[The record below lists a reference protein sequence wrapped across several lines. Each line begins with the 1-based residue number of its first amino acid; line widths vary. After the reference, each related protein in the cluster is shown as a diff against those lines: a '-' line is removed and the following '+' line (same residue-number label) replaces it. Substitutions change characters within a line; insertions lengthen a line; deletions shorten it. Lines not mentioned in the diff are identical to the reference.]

1 MQLFGVHGT
10 GNDLAKLTIPEFSP
24 KFALSKLQASENSAL
39 FIDFC
44 QISLSDFFS
53 LVNSSIQLKH
63 MATQNNFPLSNVFP
77 GQFRSW

>member
-1 MQLFGVHGT
+1 MQLFGVHGN

-24 KFALSKLQASENSAL
+24 KLSLSKLQASENSAL

-44 QISLSDFFS
+44 QDITLYIFS

-63 MATQNNFPLSNVFP
+63 MDTQNNFPLSNVFP
-77 GQFRSW
+77 GQFGSW